1 MFGKLFGK
9 KKETEVKASE
19 APQLNIEDLKKIASS
34 ISEED
39 KNKIIELVAA
49 GRKIEAIKALR
60 DATGVGLKE
69 AMDIIEDYKTYFG

>member
-1 MFGKLFGK
+1 MFGQLFGK
-9 KKETEVKASE
+9 KKETKVKAPE
-19 APQLNIEDLKKIASS
+19 AHQLNIEDLKKVASS
-34 ISEED
+34 VSEED

-69 AMDIIEDYKTYFG
+69 AMDIIEDYKNYFG

>member
-9 KKETEVKASE
+9 KKETKVEAPE
-19 APQLNIEDLKKIASS
+19 APQLNIEDLKKVASS

-69 AMDIIEDYKTYFG
+69 AMDIIEDYKNYFG